1 MKKITF
7 DFTPYVLGSCH
18 VEVTRYNEND
28 ELISYSKFTSH
39 KIDGRLK
46 FENFDVGGHNL
57 SEAEK
62 SYIETILLNN

>member
-18 VEVTRYNEND
+18 VEVNRYNEND

-39 KIDGRLK
+39 KINGTLK
-46 FENFDVGGHNL
+46 FENFDADGDNL
-57 SEAEK
+57 SEAEII
-62 SYIETILLNN
+62 YIETILNN